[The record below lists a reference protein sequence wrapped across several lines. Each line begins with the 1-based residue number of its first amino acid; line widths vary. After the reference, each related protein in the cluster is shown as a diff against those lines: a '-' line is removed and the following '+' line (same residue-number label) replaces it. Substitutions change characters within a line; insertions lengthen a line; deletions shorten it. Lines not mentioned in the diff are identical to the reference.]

1 MAPTTLHEP
10 TETQESIALADWLDA
25 RGLVW
30 LHVPSEGR
38 RDPGTAAILRRMG
51 ARAGVPDVLILSPA
65 AHAPRGCWVELK
77 RRSGGRVSPA
87 QSAWHERLL
96 SLGWAGGV
104 AYGARDAI
112 ALLTRLGY

>member
-1 MAPTTLHEP
+1 MAPQNTHEP
-10 TETQESIALADWLDA
+10 TETQEAIALADWLDA
-25 RGLVW
+25 RALVW

-38 RDPGTAAILRRMG
+38 RDAGTAAILRRMG
-51 ARAGVPDVLILSPA
+51 ARAGVPDVLIISPG
-65 AHAPRGCWVELK
+65 AHAPRGCWIELK

-87 QSAWHERLL
+87 QAAWHSRLL
-96 SLGWAGGV
+96 ELGWAGGV